1 MAAAKKKSPS
11 RTKILVLSG
20 PNLQLLGTREPAIY
34 GTETLGGIH
43 RRLVARGKE
52 LDAAVSAV
60 ESRTTDP
67 YTAIEKLLTDFRAR

>member
-52 LDAAVSAV
+52 LDAAVTCAQSNHEGV
-60 ESRTTDP
+60 
-67 YTAIEKLLTDFRAR
+67 LLDRIGAAPGTYDG

>member
-43 RRLVARGKE
+43 RRLVARVMAGLA
-52 LDAAVSAV
+52 LDFL
-60 ESRTTDP
+60 SRDN
-67 YTAIEKLLTDFRAR
+67 